1 MIILKENLNLVEL
14 NCALLQ
20 NSTWNDGFTDVSSV
34 YNCII
39 YDQYLA
45 RINISMK
52 LFNVFPQK
60 FKRFVGVQTAS
71 PYHAMYTHQ
80 SRDKSVRKYLFLRVL
95 CRHHAR
101 SESILTKK

>member
-20 NSTWNDGFTDVSSV
+20 NSTWNDGFADVFSVYSVYSV

-71 PYHAMYTHQ
+71 PITRCIHTNHA
-80 SRDKSVRKYLFLRVL
+80 
-95 CRHHAR
+95 
-101 SESILTKK
+101 INP